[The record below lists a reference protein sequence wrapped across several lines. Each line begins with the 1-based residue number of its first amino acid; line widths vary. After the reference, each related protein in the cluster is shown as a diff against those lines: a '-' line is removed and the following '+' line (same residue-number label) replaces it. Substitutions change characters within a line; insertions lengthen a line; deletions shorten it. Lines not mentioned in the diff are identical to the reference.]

1 MGVFLTT
8 SPVHVHVVVGV
19 LCLVTSPARVHVM
32 IVGAFC
38 FGASSTR
45 VHVGEPVVPCLI
57 VALLLRASAYDCM
70 ALAMSASLFMVDIEL
85 CVKLGEEVFQVWGCG
100 FSGAKFREKG
110 CSVMRVGKVKD

>member
-1 MGVFLTT
+1 M
-8 SPVHVHVVVGV
+8 
-19 LCLVTSPARVHVM
+19 LCLATSPAW
-32 IVGAFC
+32 
-38 FGASSTR
+38 
-45 VHVGEPVVPCLI
+45 VHVGEPVVSCFLI